1 MKQRKELCTDRIP
14 HTIQKR
20 GTIMAFYLV
29 DYENVN
35 IDGMLGVEQLAATDE
50 VIVFYSEHADRLTF
64 DLHQRI
70 NASDAQVSY
79 VKVGS
84 CKKNALDFQLVT
96 YLGYL
101 IAQHPGD
108 IFYIISRDTGFQSV
122 LKFWSEKQICVV
134 QTDDLQQTAVQS
146 TPDGSE
152 DTLEQQVKQL
162 FSDTNTAAIVLDC
175 LRNSSSRQDL
185 HNRLA
190 AQLRHDGVGSI
201 YQKVKQLL

>member
-84 CKKNALDFQLVT
+84 CKKECVGFSA
-96 YLGYL
+96 
-101 IAQHPGD
+101 GD
-108 IFYIISRDTGFQSV
+108 ISGLSDRPASR
-122 LKFWSEKQICVV
+122 
-134 QTDDLQQTAVQS
+134 
-146 TPDGSE
+146 
-152 DTLEQQVKQL
+152 
-162 FSDTNTAAIVLDC
+162 
-175 LRNSSSRQDL
+175 
-185 HNRLA
+185 
-190 AQLRHDGVGSI
+190 RHFLY
-201 YQKVKQLL
+201 YQP